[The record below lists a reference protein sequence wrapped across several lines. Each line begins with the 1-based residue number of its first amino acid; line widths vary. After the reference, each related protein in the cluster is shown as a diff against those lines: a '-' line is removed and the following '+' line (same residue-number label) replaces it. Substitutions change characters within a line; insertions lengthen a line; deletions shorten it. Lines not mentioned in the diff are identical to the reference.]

1 MIDRFQGDPRL
12 VLTENGAKIIFT
24 GGQPVMD
31 QGVENQALIALFT
44 TQGWPGNTLF
54 TNPDQKIGSD
64 FVEASRQ
71 AITMTSLN
79 NIRDAALKAL
89 LAPIFGDIEVEVT
102 NPTSYQIK
110 TEIILKPPGE
120 DPQTIILLK
129 NGINWVLQGTNPAS
143 ERTGGV

>member
-1 MIDRFQGDPRL
+1 MVDRFQGDPRL
-12 VLTENGAKIIFT
+12 VLTENGAKLIYT
-24 GGQPVMD
+24 GGQPIMD

-44 TQGWPGNTLF
+44 TRGWAGNTLF

-71 AITMTSLN
+71 AITLTSLN
-79 NIRDAALKAL
+79 NIRDVALKAL
-89 LAPIFGDIEVEVT
+89 QAPIFGDIEVEVT

-110 TEIILKPPGE
+110 TEIEIKPPGE

-129 NGINWVLQGTNPAS
+129 NGINWVLQGTDPAN

>member
-1 MIDRFQGDPRL
+1 MIDRFQGDPRII
-12 VLTENGAKIIFT
+12 LTENGAKLIFT
-24 GGQPVMD
+24 GGQPILD

-44 TQGWPGNTLF
+44 TQGWAGNTLF
-54 TNPDQKIGSD
+54 TNPDQKIGGD

-71 AITMTSLN
+71 AITLTSLN

-89 LAPIFGDIEVEVT
+89 QAPIFGDIEIEVT

-110 TEIILKPPGE
+110 TEITIKPPGE

-129 NGINWVLQGTNPAS
+129 NGINWVLQGTDPAN